1 MMFNCSV
8 ARFVWQVT
16 GCALGLRNLPVSMEN
31 LVGSWGASFPPG
43 HRKLAF
49 CGAAAILWTLWKSR
63 NNACFRKQYPQDPAA
78 IIFNLCHNLNSWA
91 LLQIEA
97 KKAWRTG
104 ARGLDKFWSKPS
116 PGVKDARRWEGGS
129 QADGVLFRRSWCR
142 VL

>member
-1 MMFNCSV
+1 MFNCSV

-97 KKAWRTG
+97 KKGLEDGSERIRQVLVEAFSRRQGCAPLGRRITG
-104 ARGLDKFWSKPS
+104 
-116 PGVKDARRWEGGS
+116 
-129 QADGVLFRRSWCR
+129 
-142 VL
+142 